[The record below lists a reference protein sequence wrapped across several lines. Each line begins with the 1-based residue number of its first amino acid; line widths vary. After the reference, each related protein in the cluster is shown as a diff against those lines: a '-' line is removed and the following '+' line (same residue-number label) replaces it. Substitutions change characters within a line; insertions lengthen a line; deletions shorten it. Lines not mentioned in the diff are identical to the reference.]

1 MKRRTMASVAGI
13 LSALGAFGGAMA
25 SADTRVSFASG
36 VDYSSGDYGQAI
48 DTEVLSVPLAARVI
62 TDHWSFRA
70 SIPYLSIKGPADVA
84 DTIEGGGGG
93 DGGGDPGGAGSLART
108 GTEVGFGDLT
118 LQATRSFRRLGGE
131 DSGVY
136 FDVTGRVRLPTGDED
151 RGLGVGA
158 TDYTV
163 LGEFGNSGET
173 GGVYANAGWR
183 FLGDRT
189 GTEREDG
196 AQAGVG
202 AWLRVNEGARI
213 GASASWR
220 EASSQGNDDP
230 ASASVFWSQRLSDNL
245 RLSINAGAG
254 LSEASADYT
263 GGVRLTWRSD
273 RF

>member
-1 MKRRTMASVAGI
+1 MKCSASVAG
-13 LSALGAFGGAMA
+13 LVAALGAFGGAA
-25 SADTRVSFASG
+25 ANADTRVSFASG
-36 VDYSSGDYGQAI
+36 IDYSSGDYGQTV
-48 DTEVLSVPLAARVI
+48 DTEVISVPLAARII

-70 SIPYLSIKGPADVA
+70 SVPYLSIKGPADVA
-84 DTIEGGGGG
+84 DATEGGGGG
-93 DGGGDPGGAGSLART
+93 DGGGDPGGDRLLART
-108 GTEVGFGDLT
+108 GTENGFGDLT

-131 DSGVY
+131 DSGAY
-136 FDVTGRVRLPTGDED
+136 FDVTGRVRAPTGDED

-163 LGEFGNSGET
+163 LGELGNSGET
-173 GGVYANAGWR
+173 GGVYVSGGWR

-189 GTEREDG
+189 GSERQDG

-202 AWLRVNEGARI
+202 GWLKVNEGARI
-213 GASASWR
+213 GVSASWR
-220 EASSQGNDDP
+220 EASFQGNDDP
-230 ASASVFWSQRLSDNL
+230 ASASVFWSQRLSENL

-263 GGVRLTWRSD
+263 SGLRLTWRSD

>member
-1 MKRRTMASVAGI
+1 MKHPAASVAG
-13 LSALGAFGGAMA
+13 LLTALGVFGGPVAN
-25 SADTRVSFASG
+25 ADTRVSFASG
-36 VDYSSGDYGQAI
+36 VDYSSGDYGQVV
-48 DTEVLSVPLAARVI
+48 DTEVISVPLTARLI

-84 DTIEGGGGG
+84 DTTEGGGG
-93 DGGGDPGGAGSLART
+93 DGGGDPGGSGTLART
-108 GTEVGFGDLT
+108 GIEDGFGDLS
-118 LQATRSFRRLGGE
+118 LQATRGFRRLGGE

-158 TDYTV
+158 TDYTL
-163 LGEFGNSGET
+163 LGEFGNSGES
-173 GGVYANAGWR
+173 GGVYVNGGWR
-183 FLGDRT
+183 FLGDRS
-189 GTEREDG
+189 GVEREDG

-202 AWLRVNEGARI
+202 AWLKVNEGARI

-220 EASSQGNDDP
+220 AASSQGNDDP
-230 ASASVFWSQRLSDNL
+230 ASVSVFWSQRLSDNL

>member
-1 MKRRTMASVAGI
+1 MKYPTAPLVGF
-13 LSALGAFGGAMA
+13 LTAFGAIGGGVA

-36 VDYSSGDYGQAI
+36 VDYSSGDYGQAV
-48 DTEVLSVPLAARVI
+48 DTEVISVPLVGRVI

-70 SIPYLSIKGPADVA
+70 SIPYLSIRGPADVA
-84 DTIEGGGGG
+84 DTTEGGGGG
-93 DGGGDPGGAGSLART
+93 DGGGDPGGAGTLART
-108 GTEVGFGDLT
+108 GTESGLGDLS
-118 LQATRSFRRLGGE
+118 LQATRSFRHLGGE
-131 DSGVY
+131 DSGAY

-158 TDYTV
+158 TDYTLV
-163 LGEFGNSGET
+163 GELGNSGES
-173 GGVYANAGWR
+173 GGVYVNGGWR

-189 GTEREDG
+189 GVEREDG

-202 AWLRVNEGARI
+202 AWLKVSEGGRVGI
-213 GASASWR
+213 SASWR
-220 EASSQGNDDP
+220 EASTQGNDDP

-254 LSEASADYT
+254 LSDASADYT

>member
-1 MKRRTMASVAGI
+1 MASVAGI

-84 DTIEGGGGG
+84 DTTEGGGGG

>member
-1 MKRRTMASVAGI
+1 MKHPAASVAG
-13 LSALGAFGGAMA
+13 LLTALGAFAGSAA

-36 VDYSSGDYGQAI
+36 VDYSSGNYGQTV
-48 DTEVLSVPLAARVI
+48 DTEVISVPLTARVI
-62 TDHWSFRA
+62 TGHWAFRA

-84 DTIEGGGGG
+84 DTTEGG
-93 DGGGDPGGAGSLART
+93 DGGGDPGGGGSLART
-108 GTEVGFGDLT
+108 GTENGFGDLS
-118 LQATRSFRRLGGE
+118 LQVTRSFRHVGGE
-131 DSGVY
+131 DSGAY
-136 FDVTGRVRLPTGDED
+136 FEVTGRVRLPTGDED
-151 RGLGVGA
+151 RGMGVGA

-163 LGEFGNSGET
+163 LGELGNSGDS
-173 GGVYANAGWR
+173 GGVYVNGGWR

-189 GTEREDG
+189 GSEREDG

-202 AWLRVNEGARI
+202 AWLRAGEGARI
-213 GASASWR
+213 GVSASWR

-230 ASASVFWSQRLSDNL
+230 ASASLYWSQRLNDNL

-254 LSEASADYT
+254 LSDSSADYT